1 MRRTNIIIKS
11 VNIETKVAAKNCW
24 LLKIEFTEN
33 VVELFTLMSLNKWC
47 RGKGVIRIRFLKNYQ
62 KDFLLFNKNWLN
74 LFRMLRS
81 KIWYHRDLLHHVLIE
96 CKKKIVDNLTTQKA
110 FIQIKITRISID
122 FLTAQKNSLN
132 KNATEKSFKKKFN
145 KSQLSKFD
153 FTVTKKKSDLQ
164 YFLHVI
170 SFI

>member
-33 VVELFTLMSLNKWC
+33 VVELFTLVSLNKWC

-74 LFRMLRS
+74 LFRMLRF

-110 FIQIKITRISID
+110 FIQIKITRISTI
-122 FLTAQKNSLN
+122 QKSSPLN
-132 KNATEKSFKKKFN
+132 GYIINGKKNPADQTFEKS
-145 KSQLSKFD
+145 
-153 FTVTKKKSDLQ
+153 
-164 YFLHVI
+164 H
-170 SFI
+170 